1 MLENNQNSIPF
12 HQNFDAHEMK
22 IILTNLPVITNP
34 LRLFF
39 VCKEDWNTTID
50 VVKDSAA
57 ASKYLNDTFVGLT
70 RVGVRVSDRKGVWVN
85 IETPLKGVS

>member
-1 MLENNQNSIPF
+1 
-12 HQNFDAHEMK
+12 MK

-50 VVKDSAA
+50 VVKDSVA
-57 ASKYLNDTFVGLT
+57 ASKYPNDTFVGLI

-85 IETPLKGVS
+85 IETPLKGGFRKYFVKAWVIKISLES